1 MSEATKELAQEHAEL
16 AARQAGYAA
25 SNIAEAAEHAKDHA
39 VELIGFNFRTH
50 STPIAI
56 ASGIVATGVTLLAI
70 HGGRTIVKDL
80 KAKRE
85 LKKLA
90 KETP

>member
-1 MSEATKELAQEHAEL
+1 MSEATKELAQEHAER

-39 VELIGFNFRTH
+39 VELIGFNIRTH

-56 ASGIVATGVTLLAI
+56 AGIVVATGVGALAVY
-70 HGGRTIVKDL
+70 GGRTIVKEFRQYRE
-80 KAKRE
+80 AK
-85 LKKLA
+85 KIA
-90 KETP
+90 KVVS